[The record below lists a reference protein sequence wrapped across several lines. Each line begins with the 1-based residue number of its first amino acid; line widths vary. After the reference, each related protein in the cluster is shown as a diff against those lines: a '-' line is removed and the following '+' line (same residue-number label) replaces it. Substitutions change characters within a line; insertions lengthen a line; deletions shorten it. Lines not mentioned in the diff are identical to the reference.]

1 MVHPSS
7 SILETSGL
15 KPLQKRASPF
25 SEAGVEGG
33 PGPGRASLCFGATP
47 PINPPNRPRGCRA
60 APHYGSRPGAKERPR
75 HESNCSASEPLPKN
89 PPVRSR
95 ADSSNPASNR
105 NDRHDAERVRID
117 DRDLL
122 ANDDVLVL
130 AVLRNDRHEL
140 GREREQTHVTRYHR
154 VDADREVG
162 ILHARARLLNDD
174 VVSLG
179 FLRLRELDRSRG
191 RARRGG
197 TGLSLL
203 LGLGLRPTLSTLLLG
218 SPHALT
224 SFGALLLRGPHA
236 LAAVDALL
244 LCRAL
249 LLGSPFFAL
258 GHARLLAF
266 LDLSACRL
274 LAGLTLHAFLLGAL
288 LAPLGHAGL
297 PALLLGGGALLV
309 RALLL
314 GGGALLARA
323 LTHVARAGT
332 RAALGLACLCTCE
345 GRTRDQG
352 RRRSRDPQCGLHA
365 SSSFFL

>member
-25 SEAGVEGG
+25 SEAGVERG

-47 PINPPNRPRGCRA
+47 PINPPNRPLGCRA
-60 APHYGSRPGAKERPR
+60 APHYVSRPGAKERPR
-75 HESNCSASEPLPKN
+75 HESNCSAAEPLPKN

-162 ILHARARLLNDD
+162 ILHARARLLNDN
-174 VVSLG
+174 VVGLG

-197 TGLSLL
+197 AGSSLL
-203 LGLGLRPTLSTLLLG
+203 LGLRPTLSTLLLG
-218 SPHALT
+218 GPHALT
-224 SFGALLLRGPHA
+224 GFGALLLGVPHA
-236 LAAVDALL
+236 LTGFAALL
-244 LCRAL
+244 
-249 LLGSPFFAL
+249 
-258 GHARLLAF
+258 
-266 LDLSACRL
+266 
-274 LAGLTLHAFLLGAL
+274 T
-288 LAPLGHAGL
+288 
-297 PALLLGGGALLV
+297 
-309 RALLL
+309 
-314 GGGALLARA
+314 RA
-323 LTHVARAGT
+323 LTARVARAGS
-332 RAALGLACLCTCE
+332 RAALGLAGLCTCE
-345 GRTRDQG
+345 GRARNQG
-352 RRRSRDPQCGLHA
+352 RRRSRDPQCGPHA